1 MMNFG
6 RLNMVRES
14 KDHGPWNS
22 WNRVPYITTLRN
34 GTASIVPADRKI
46 HHNVSKNDEFCIQ
59 NEKLCIKNEES
70 CIQNDEICSSSSR
83 TTTARERSTQMTA
96 ARTTKSTRTS
106 SRTAPTA

>member
-46 HHNVSKNDEFCIQ
+46 HHNV
-59 NEKLCIKNEES
+59 EES